1 MDEINQI
8 AFAEV
13 MYVLKHFDRSSVMK
27 IPVKLLEYFNK
38 NQKKDLVI
46 NIDKEDIFNKNNISK
61 EALAILAYI
70 DLEYWCVDENEK
82 KAVKQVYIENQKKY
96 ETDLTEKYGDMD
108 IFNKKNTMAEDKVIA
123 PKETSMIKY
132 KKDNIF
138 IKFKNIIINIIIK
151 KKN

>member
-1 MDEINQI
+1 M
-8 AFAEV
+8 
-13 MYVLKHFDRSSVMK
+13 
-27 IPVKLLEYFNK
+27 
-38 NQKKDLVI
+38 
-46 NIDKEDIFNKNNISK
+46 
-61 EALAILAYI
+61 
-70 DLEYWCVDENEK
+70 
-82 KAVKQVYIENQKKY
+82 
-96 ETDLTEKYGDMD
+96 TEKYGDMD